1 MKQNSANSK
10 KQYQKSVLWLLLLI
24 TIGILI
30 IYFQFLFKGTPY
42 LFWTSGSD
50 TRDSYLMKYSG
61 IVNKIVSGDTAL
73 WDFHSGMGSN
83 VLMSQS
89 IVFRPV
95 CDHSLCRRD
104 NRGDTNDTVSS
115 CYHDGFENMAQGLPA
130 IYFLPR

>member
-1 MKQNSANSK
+1 MTELANSK

-73 WDFHSGMGSN
+73 SDIS
-83 VLMSQS
+83 
-89 IVFRPV
+89 FR
-95 CDHSLCRRD
+95 
-104 NRGDTNDTVSS
+104 
-115 CYHDGFENMAQGLPA
+115 DGQQCFNEPKYG
-130 IYFLPR
+130 FLTRMRSFFM